1 MLHHLGAIV
10 LICTVG
16 VEALKLSSILTMP
29 STQRL
34 NTKISSSTTSAQ
46 SEQAQS
52 GLGWDSHEA
61 IQSIPESLV
70 KTIDGNETMRRK
82 FEQLC
87 RRSQVPTICRYY
99 YCCYMLPSSF
109 TLSTT
114 LHRTPSARRSR
125 IWTVKASFAKMP
137 GSERVAEGASRG

>member
-16 VEALKLSSILTMP
+16 VEALKLSSILTIP

-99 YCCYMLPSSF
+99 YNCCYMLPS
-109 TLSTT
+109 
-114 LHRTPSARRSR
+114 
-125 IWTVKASFAKMP
+125 
-137 GSERVAEGASRG
+137 

>member
-10 LICTVG
+10 LICAVG
-16 VEALKLSSILTMP
+16 VEALKLPSSILAIP
-29 STQRL
+29 SIDRL
-34 NTKISSSTTSAQ
+34 KTKLSASTTSAQ

-52 GLGWDSHEA
+52 GIGWDSHEA

-87 RRSQVPTICRYY
+87 RRSQVPT
-99 YCCYMLPSSF
+99 F
-109 TLSTT
+109 F
-114 LHRTPSARRSR
+114 LH
-125 IWTVKASFAKMP
+125 ASCFL
-137 GSERVAEGASRG
+137 AS

>member
-16 VEALKLSSILTMP
+16 VEALKLSSILTIP

-87 RRSQVPTICRYY
+87 RRSQVPTI
-99 YCCYMLPSSF
+99 
-109 TLSTT
+109 
-114 LHRTPSARRSR
+114 
-125 IWTVKASFAKMP
+125 
-137 GSERVAEGASRG
+137 

>member
-16 VEALKLSSILTMP
+16 VEALKLSSILTIP
-29 STQRL
+29 STHRL

-87 RRSQVPTICRYY
+87 RRSQVPTFCRYN
-99 YCCYMLPSSF
+99 YCCYILPC
-109 TLSTT
+109 
-114 LHRTPSARRSR
+114 
-125 IWTVKASFAKMP
+125 
-137 GSERVAEGASRG
+137 

>member
-16 VEALKLSSILTMP
+16 VEALELSSILTIP

-87 RRSQVPTICRYY
+87 RRSQVPTI
-99 YCCYMLPSSF
+99 
-109 TLSTT
+109 
-114 LHRTPSARRSR
+114 
-125 IWTVKASFAKMP
+125 
-137 GSERVAEGASRG
+137 